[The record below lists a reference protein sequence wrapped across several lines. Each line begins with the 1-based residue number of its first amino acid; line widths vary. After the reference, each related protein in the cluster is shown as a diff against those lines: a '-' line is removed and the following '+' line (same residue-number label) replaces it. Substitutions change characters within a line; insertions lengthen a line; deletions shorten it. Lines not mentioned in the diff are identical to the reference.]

1 MSYEQK
7 YSQYYPQLSVDKMN
21 SLVFEFKFKNIESYP
36 HVRSFLLIKFKFIN
50 LNLLLLGSCFSVE
63 KLFLP
68 FITISLY
75 CG

>member
-1 MSYEQK
+1 
-7 YSQYYPQLSVDKMN
+7 MN
-21 SLVFEFKFKNIESYP
+21 SLAFEFKFKNIESYP
-36 HVRSFLLIKFKFIN
+36 HARLFLLIKFKFIN

>member
-1 MSYEQK
+1 
-7 YSQYYPQLSVDKMN
+7 MN
-21 SLVFEFKFKNIESYP
+21 SLAFEFKFKNIESYP
-36 HVRSFLLIKFKFIN
+36 HARSLLLIKFKFIN